1 MLAGGIAGA
10 RRWRRSDLSVAVTNV
25 GPMDAMPTTAMT
37 GEDAATDTYRRR
49 GYRVVAR
56 NWRCRLGELDLVV
69 EREGVLVFCE
79 VKSRRDG
86 VFGGGYEA
94 VTWRKQAK
102 LRALAEAFLQA
113 TAARPHAMR
122 FDVASVAVSG
132 LRSAVELFED
142 AF

>member
-1 MLAGGIAGA
+1 MATGP
-10 RRWRRSDLSVAVTNV
+10 V
-25 GPMDAMPTTAMT
+25 GSL
-37 GEDAATDTYRRR
+37 GEDAAADAYRRR

-69 EREGVLVFCE
+69 ERRGILIFCE
-79 VKSRRDG
+79 VKSRRES

-102 LRALAEAFLQA
+102 LRALAEVFLRDVGDRPQA
-113 TAARPHAMR
+113 IR
-122 FDVASVAVSG
+122 FDVASVAVRG
-132 LRSAVELFED
+132 DRSAVELFED